1 MIQERRIEIPMT
13 VSWYVS
19 DLQNA
24 CPGVGIDMIRLT
36 LKRLKAQNIVRNIS
50 IGRNAKWERIR

>member
-1 MIQERRIEIPMT
+1 MT